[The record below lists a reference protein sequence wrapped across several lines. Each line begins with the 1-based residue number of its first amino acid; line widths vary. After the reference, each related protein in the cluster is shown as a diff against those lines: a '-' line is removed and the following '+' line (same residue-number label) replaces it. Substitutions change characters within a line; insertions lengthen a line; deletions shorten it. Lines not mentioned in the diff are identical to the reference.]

1 MFVVSNQVMGTY
13 MDLTEI
19 FAQAEA
25 WFRESHPLWL
35 IAGMA
40 LLPLVPFPISP
51 LWILAGIRF
60 GFVGGLA
67 ACSVAMV
74 VNLCLAYAIAG
85 LLGRPVINRLLG
97 WTGYSLPKIPRTD
110 ETKWIFLLRIT
121 PGIPL
126 VVQNYTL
133 GVARVH
139 FWLYLSISLAVQV
152 SYAAAFL
159 LFGSALFSGTTGWAI
174 SGGLLAISLFIVF
187 RLVQKRLAARVA
199 QPAPVDSE
207 SLP

>member
-1 MFVVSNQVMGTY
+1 
-13 MDLTEI
+13 MDISELIVQT
-19 FAQAEA
+19 EA

-60 GFVGGLA
+60 GFLGGLA
-67 ACSVAMV
+67 ACFAAMV
-74 VNLCLAYAIAG
+74 VNLFLAYG
-85 LLGRPVINRLLG
+85 LALILGRPLINRLVSF
-97 WTGYSLPKIPRTD
+97 TGYTLPKIPRTD
-110 ETKWIFLLRIT
+110 ETKWIFLFRIT

-133 GVARVH
+133 GVARVN
-139 FWLYLSISLAVQV
+139 FWRYLLISIIVQI

-174 SGGLLAISLFIVF
+174 SGVLLAISLFIVF
-187 RLVQKRLAARVA
+187 RLIQKRLAARAVS
-199 QPAPVDSE
+199 PAPANCD
-207 SLP
+207 LHP